1 MQKFSLLLYLILI
14 SSSVFAQ
21 EKRNLLTNTFSRSFV
36 TEALVNDDSWVRYPN
51 YNDRAGWEKFPKE
64 LREKY
69 IKEGEKY
76 LDFVW
81 PVVRATEYLAFDR
94 TGDRMVMENP
104 QSVRMK
110 ALQSLVLA
118 ELVEGKGRFMDDI
131 INGTFLFCEQTYWG
145 LSACF
150 YLYKNI
156 DLDNGKKFKPN
167 LPNNEDPIIDLWVGE
182 IGSDLAWIYYFFKDE
197 FNKISPIVS
206 KRLKYELTN
215 RVLEPYYS
223 RNDLWWI
230 RGGNNGKVNN
240 WTPWCNYNMLTCIL
254 LVEENPV
261 KKATGVYKTMESIDL
276 FYNIYP
282 NDGGCDEG
290 PTYWG
295 YAGGKAFEYLSL
307 LNSASNGKI
316 SIFDN
321 PLVKEI
327 GRYVYRAYIAGG
339 EYFINFADSSP
350 KGQPRA
356 GVIYQYGQEIKD
368 QTLIDFGAFQLSK
381 IKYGEEP
388 EITTLEPVLANLFS
402 LDGWEKYAANEPL
415 IGEYYFP
422 DLQVAIARDKKGSS
436 DGFFM
441 AAKGGHND
449 EQHNHNDVGSCIIF
463 YNGKPVIVDVGVGTY
478 TKQTFSDERY
488 KIWTMQSDYHNLPLI
503 NGVSQSPGRGFKAK
517 DSKFKS
523 GKSKVTF
530 TTNITDAYPQE
541 ANVENWEREY
551 IFERGK
557 KITISDIFKLKKIS
571 GKTELHFITPL
582 QCNTE
587 MPGVVYLKGEDCTIQ
602 MRYDNNVQ
610 NVRLEYKN
618 IDDEKLTKVWGNK
631 ISILVFDIKEILTGK
646 ITIDISVKKIK

>member
-1 MQKFSLLLYLILI
+1 MQKIKVLLYLVLI

-21 EKRNLLTNTFSRSFV
+21 EKRNLLTNTFSKSFV
-36 TEALVNDDSWVRYPN
+36 AEVLANDYSWIKYPD
-51 YNDRAGWEKFPKE
+51 YNDRTEWEKFPKE

-69 IKEGEKY
+69 IKEGKKY

-81 PVVRATEYLAFDR
+81 PIVRATEYLAFDR
-94 TGDRMVMENP
+94 IGDRMVMENP
-104 QSVRMK
+104 QSERMK

-118 ELVEGKGRFMDDI
+118 ELMEGKGRFMDDI

-156 DLDNGKKFKPN
+156 DLDNGEKFKPN
-167 LPNNEDPIIDLWVGE
+167 LPNNEDSIIDLWVGE

-197 FNKISPIVS
+197 FNKTSPIVS
-206 KRLKYELTN
+206 RRLKYELTN
-215 RVLEPYYS
+215 RILEPYYI

-230 RGGNNGKVNN
+230 RGGIRGNVNN
-240 WTPWCNYNMLTCIL
+240 WTPWCNYNVLTCIL
-254 LVEENPV
+254 LVEEDSV
-261 KKATGVYKTMESIDL
+261 KKINGVYKTMESVDL

-290 PTYWG
+290 PAYWG
-295 YAGGKAFEYLSL
+295 YAGGKAFEYISL
-307 LNSASNGKI
+307 LDKASKGKI
-316 SIFDN
+316 SIFDH
-321 PLVKEI
+321 PLIGEI

-339 EYFINFADSSP
+339 KYFINFADSSP
-350 KGQPRA
+350 KGQSRA
-356 GVIYQYGQEIKD
+356 GVIYQYGQKIED
-368 QTLIDFGAFQLSK
+368 QTLTGFGAFQLSK
-381 IKYGEEP
+381 MKYGEEP
-388 EITTLEPVLANLFS
+388 EITTLGPVLANLFS
-402 LDGWEKYAANEPL
+402 LDGWEKYAENEPL

-422 DLQVAIARDKKGSS
+422 DLQVAVVRDKEGSS

-463 YNGKPVIVDVGVGTY
+463 YNGNPVLVDAGVGTY
-478 TKQTFSDERY
+478 TKQTFSNERY

-503 NGVSQSPGRGFKAK
+503 NGISQNQGRNYKAK
-517 DSKFKS
+517 DSRFTK
-523 GKSKVTF
+523 GKSKITF
-530 TTNITDAYPQE
+530 STNITDAYPQE
-541 ANVENWEREY
+541 AGVENWIREY
-551 IFERGK
+551 SFERGE
-557 KITISDIFKLKKIS
+557 KITISDNFKLKKIS

-587 MPGVVYLKGEDCTIQ
+587 IPGVVYLKGEDITIQ
-602 MRYDNNVQ
+602 MKYGNNVQ
-610 NVRLEYKN
+610 NVRFECKE

-631 ISILVFDIKEILTGK
+631 MFILVFDIKGISTGK
-646 ITIDISVKKIK
+646 IPIDISVKK

>member
-1 MQKFSLLLYLILI
+1 MQKFKILLYLILI
-14 SSSVFAQ
+14 SFSVFAQ
-21 EKRNLLTNTFSRSFV
+21 EKRNLLTNTFSQSFV
-36 TEALVNDDSWVRYPN
+36 TETLANDYNWIKYPN
-51 YNDRAGWEKFPKE
+51 YSDRPGWEKFPQK

-76 LDFVW
+76 LDFTW
-81 PVVRATEYLAFDR
+81 PIVRATEYLAFDR

-110 ALQSLVLA
+110 VLQSLVLA
-118 ELVEGKGRFMDDI
+118 ELMEGRGRFMDDI

-197 FNKISPIVS
+197 FNKVSPIVS

-215 RVLEPYYS
+215 RVLEPYYG

-230 RGGNNGKVNN
+230 RGGVRGNVNN

-254 LVEENPV
+254 LVEEDPV
-261 KKATGVYKTMESIDL
+261 KKATGVYKTMESVDL

-316 SIFDN
+316 SIFGN
-321 PLVKEI
+321 PLVREI

-356 GVIYQYGQEIKD
+356 GVIYQYGQQIND

-381 IKYGEEP
+381 MKYGEEP
-388 EITTLEPVLANLFS
+388 EITTLGPVLANLFS

-415 IGEYYFP
+415 IGKYYFP
-422 DLQVAIARDKKGSS
+422 DLQVAVARDKKGSS

-463 YNGKPVIVDVGVGTY
+463 YHGQPVIVDVGVGTY

-503 NGVSQSPGRGFKAK
+503 NGVSQSPGREFKAK

-530 TTNITDAYPQE
+530 ATNITDAYPQE
-541 ANVENWEREY
+541 ANLENWIREY
-551 IFERGK
+551 SFERGK
-557 KITISDIFKLKKIS
+557 KITISDNFKLKKIS

-582 QCNTE
+582 QCDTKT
-587 MPGVVYLKGEDCTIQ
+587 PGVVYLKGKDFTMQ
-602 MRYDNNVQ
+602 MKYSNNVQ
-610 NVRLEYKN
+610 NVHLEYKD
-618 IDDEKLTKVWGNK
+618 IDDEKLIKVWGDK
-631 ISILVFDIKEILTGK
+631 ISVLVFDIKEILTGK
-646 ITIDISVKKIK
+646 ISIDISVRT